1 MSNNAKIVGDYY
13 KKNLTLFTDLI
24 FREVAT
30 NKNFVTELLRVFLND
45 EKLEIIE
52 LTPQRDISI
61 FNQRRVT
68 LDVYCK
74 LSSGKV
80 VNVEVE
86 NDTYGERH
94 DHQRRVRYYGSMI
107 DVKNL
112 SPSQDFSELPDLYMI
127 YLTLRDFIGLG
138 RTVYHVER
146 QIAETQSYLNNGYH
160 EIYINAE
167 VDDKSSI
174 AEVMKVLST
183 TDYVN
188 NNFKTITRMKEEKI
202 MPVEV
207 ERALEGLK
215 EECRIEGRQ
224 EGSLRTYISLLQ
236 EGLISEEVVLNKL
249 NISKEELNKKIKE
262 LGI

>member
-1 MSNNAKIVGDYY
+1 MSNNAKIVRDYY
-13 KKNLTLFTDLI
+13 KKNLTLFTDRI

-30 NKNFVTELLRVFLND
+30 NKDFVEELLRVFLED
-45 EKLEIIE
+45 ENLEIIE
-52 LTPQRDISI
+52 LIPQKDISI
-61 FNQRRVT
+61 YNQRRVI

-74 LSSGKV
+74 LSSGKI

-86 NDTYGERH
+86 NDAHGEKH
-94 DHQRRVRYYGSMI
+94 DHQRRVRHYGAMI
-107 DVKNL
+107 DAKTL
-112 SPSQDFSELPDLYMI
+112 SPNDDFSKLPDLYMI
-127 YLTLRDFIGLG
+127 YLTLRDFIGEH

-146 QIAETQSYLNNGYH
+146 QVIETKSYLDNGYH

-188 NNFKTITRMKEEKI
+188 NNFKTIAKVKEEKL

-207 ERALEGLK
+207 ERAIEGLREEGRLEGELK
-215 EECRIEGRQ
+215 
-224 EGSLRTYISLLQ
+224 TFVSLLQ
-236 EGLISEEVVLNKL
+236 QGIISEEVVLKNL
-249 NISKEELNKKIKE
+249 NISKEELEKKIKE
-262 LGI
+262 LAI

>member
-1 MSNNAKIVGDYY
+1 MSKNAKIVGDYY

-24 FREVAT
+24 FKEVT
-30 NKNFVTELLRVFLND
+30 SNKDFVTELLRVFLND

-52 LTPQRDISI
+52 LTPQRNISI
-61 FNQRRVT
+61 YNQRGVV

-86 NDTYGERH
+86 NDARGERH
-94 DHQRRVRYYGSMI
+94 DHQRRVRYYGSMV

-127 YLTLRDFIGLG
+127 YLTLRDFIGLKK
-138 RTVYHVER
+138 TVYHVER
-146 QIAETQSYLNNGYH
+146 QITETKTYLNNGYH

-183 TDYVN
+183 PDYVN
-188 NNFKTITRMKEEKI
+188 NNFKTITKMKEEKL

-207 ERALEGLK
+207 EKAIEGLREEGRLEGRLEGALK
-215 EECRIEGRQ
+215 
-224 EGSLRTYISLLQ
+224 TYVNLLQ
-236 EGLISEEVVLNKL
+236 EGLISEEVVLSKL
-249 NISKEELNKKIKE
+249 NISKEELNEKMKE
-262 LGI
+262 LAV